1 MRDRLPNR
9 HSERFTPRATVIGA
23 GKFGHAIAEIVSRQ
37 NIPTHL
43 VTRSESR
50 VEAIRQRLTRHS
62 AALSVHKFGDAPL
75 ADIVFLAL
83 PSNELPEMVGRLG
96 AYPDIADKQ
105 FALLSKGL
113 TYPDGETPLELVSR
127 TFGIDHAA
135 VVTGPSLADELPHR
149 TTHLAVASHNEDLR
163 HYLANM
169 LAGDSIHTHESD
181 DSTGVEWAGIAKNV
195 ATLGFHARLAATNSR
210 NDAGAYAAQL
220 YSEIWEY
227 AATLGAEPRSF
238 IGIAGVGDLLTT
250 SHAPTSRN
258 VRAGQLIGKG
268 HSTGEAE
275 ARIKQTVEAFHTVP
289 LLARRIQSGV
299 RIQELVDTLLSTHKQ
314 S

>member
-1 MRDRLPNR
+1 MRDRLPTR

-113 TYPDGETPLELVSR
+113 TPPRRRNAARARIANIWHRPYT
-127 TFGIDHAA
+127 A
-135 VVTGPSLADELPHR
+135 VVSGPSLADELPHR
-149 TTHLAVASHNEDLR
+149 NTHLVVASHNEDLR
-163 HYLANM
+163 DYLANM

-181 DSTGVEWAGIAKNV
+181 DPTGVEWAGIAKNV

-227 AATLGAEPRSF
+227 AATLGAKPRSF

-289 LLARRIQSGV
+289 LLAHRVQSNPH
-299 RIQELVDTLLSTHKQ
+299 IQELVNTLFKPKK
-314 S
+314 